1 MDWLPPIEVS
11 RISDGGKVRPHKE
24 LFLIQSDYS
33 ERYGLTQQLR
43 KAAVSIPSN
52 ISEGYGRRSAKE
64 YVRFLEFALG
74 SRNESYTQVI
84 LANRLGFLSDEKFM
98 NLENE
103 LLIECVNERKIDGV
117 IWWYEAWDGTWQR
130 YSVKFSSD
138 IEQQYKTR
146 VSPVR

>member
-1 MDWLPPIEVS
+1 MGFINSFKDLIVWQKSMDFVVEVYQFSNGFPIE
-11 RISDGGKVRPHKE
+11 
-24 LFLIQSDYS
+24 

-52 ISEGYGRRSAKE
+52 ISEGYGRRSAKD

-98 NLENE
+98 NLENDLE
-103 LLIECVNERKIDGV
+103 EISKMLVSMIKKIEEK
-117 IWWYEAWDGTWQR
+117 
-130 YSVKFSSD
+130 
-138 IEQQYKTR
+138 
-146 VSPVR
+146 